1 MKFRPESPLLE
12 DYVVI
17 PCDGHDAA
25 EDCFTTGQ
33 LASIGALTV
42 LILAVVDLICVNQQ
56 FVLFFLNFHLLLF
69 GKFVFVFTHFVFNL
83 NK

>member
-17 PCDGHDAA
+17 PRDGHDAA
-25 EDCFTTGQ
+25 EDCFTTGR

-42 LILAVVDLICVNQQ
+42 LMLAVMDLICVNQQ
-56 FVLFFLNFHLLLF
+56 FV
-69 GKFVFVFTHFVFNL
+69 
-83 NK
+83 